1 MSRRLKLS
9 IFRHNP
15 RDPKSVPRLVDYEL
29 DEQPGMTL
37 FIALNAIRD
46 TQAPDLNFD
55 FVCRAG
61 VCGSC
66 AMVIDGRP
74 GLACRTLTSTLPASF
89 SLYPLPVFRLVADL
103 SVDVGSWMRELA
115 ERLQTWAHLDGE
127 PDLDCLEARME
138 PALAEEV
145 YELDRCIECGCCIA
159 ACATA
164 QMREGFVG
172 AVGLNK
178 VARFRLDPADTR
190 DDADFYELV
199 GNDAGI
205 FGCMSLLACNDLCPK
220 ELSLQTQLA
229 WLRRKMAGQGVR
241 WLRRG

>member
-74 GLACRTLTSTLPASF
+74 RAGLPYADEHLAGIVQLVSPAGVPAGGRSFGGCGELDARTRRAP
-89 SLYPLPVFRLVADL
+89 ADL
-103 SVDVGSWMRELA
+103 GPPGWR
-115 ERLQTWAHLDGE
+115 
-127 PDLDCLEARME
+127 AR
-138 PALAEEV
+138 
-145 YELDRCIECGCCIA
+145 
-159 ACATA
+159 
-164 QMREGFVG
+164 
-172 AVGLNK
+172 
-178 VARFRLDPADTR
+178 
-190 DDADFYELV
+190 
-199 GNDAGI
+199 
-205 FGCMSLLACNDLCPK
+205 S
-220 ELSLQTQLA
+220 
-229 WLRRKMAGQGVR
+229 
-241 WLRRG
+241 

>member
-241 WLRRG
+241 WLRRA

>member
-115 ERLQTWAHLDGE
+115 ERLQAHQHGAVSLVSRCEKLGLVERRPGRDDRRAVEVHLTAAGE
-127 PDLDCLEARME
+127 ALVAR
-138 PALAEEV
+138 
-145 YELDRCIECGCCIA
+145 IA
-159 ACATA
+159 A
-164 QMREGFVG
+164 RH
-172 AVGLNK
+172 
-178 VARFRLDPADTR
+178 R
-190 DDADFYELV
+190 DELR
-199 GNDAGI
+199 
-205 FGCMSLLACNDLCPK
+205 
-220 ELSLQTQLA
+220 SLQEL
-229 WLRRKMAGQGVR
+229 LGGVFGR
-241 WLRRG
+241 LH